1 MPTSLLL
8 FLASSGTV
16 PSQQHKPVVTVQL
29 TDTEGQNRS
38 LGEQLTGCD
47 TNGDTRSH
55 HHSCDLSLLS
65 PAPPLQDLLPSQLVC
80 WHVGGEDVNQK
91 QIPGAGLVTYFF
103 ALSTGM
109 HELLCQHNPI
119 IINVTLSQEDPSPLV
134 ASVLFNFSSPLVGI
148 AAVALRTLAQ
158 PGSSDPLTTC
168 LLQHEEG
175 CDHQC
180 YRYGWSPQG
189 MSQWPPGVTA
199 FLWEFV
205 FEFWSFY
212 LLI

>member
-1 MPTSLLL
+1 M
-8 FLASSGTV
+8 
-16 PSQQHKPVVTVQL
+16 
-29 TDTEGQNRS
+29 
-38 LGEQLTGCD
+38 
-47 TNGDTRSH
+47 
-55 HHSCDLSLLS
+55 
-65 PAPPLQDLLPSQLVC
+65 
-80 WHVGGEDVNQK
+80 
-91 QIPGAGLVTYFF
+91 Y
-103 ALSTGM
+103 
-109 HELLCQHNPI
+109 ELLCQHNPI

-199 FLWEFV
+199 FLWEFL